1 MKDLATFVMPSTEI
15 VFVSRVR
22 TATQRVTRCRMAAMA
37 NAATTAFVAMVV
49 MSM

>member
-22 TATQRVTRCRMAAMA
+22 TATMA